1 MILEGLRQRL
11 MAPELVEEFV
21 RAFQKEVNN
30 RRREDDLLL
39 EANKR
44 ELAEVRRKLNGLI
57 DAISEGLRA
66 PGLQKRLEE
75 LELRRAELEQ
85 EIGSASTP
93 SVRLHPNLAQ
103 IYRRKIERLQHAL
116 NDPEIRDEAIQ
127 VLRSLL
133 DRVVIAPAETGFDV
147 EIVGEIAHM
156 IEIGMEGG
164 KKKGPVLNAMM
175 ARSVKVVAG
184 TRNQRCLHLDHA
196 IL

>member
-1 MILEGLRQRL
+1 

-57 DAISEGLRA
+57 DAIAERLRA

-85 EIGSASTP
+85 EIGSAPTP
-93 SVRLHPNLAQ
+93 PVRLHPNLAQ
-103 IYRRKIERLQHAL
+103 IYRRKVEQLQHAL
-116 NDPEIRDEAIQ
+116 NDPEIRDEAI
-127 VLRSLL
+127 
-133 DRVVIAPAETGFDV
+133 
-147 EIVGEIAHM
+147 
-156 IEIGMEGG
+156 
-164 KKKGPVLNAMM
+164 
-175 ARSVKVVAG
+175 
-184 TRNQRCLHLDHA
+184 
-196 IL
+196 